1 MRKTFPV
8 IVSILALA
16 GPAHSAIV
24 FDYQTDPQASSSLY
38 EPQVTGASLISQTFT
53 GVSTQATGSNYVN
66 SFLSPNVNVGNGN
79 TWSVSLSFTVTETVT
94 VDSIALTL
102 FTFNGSNA
110 VQQNK
115 RSGAYTF
122 ELKADDGEVLA
133 SCSNSSLTYLGTGDG
148 ADAVTGTQ
156 QASVETLG
164 QKRGS
169 SGVYEEGTLNQAV
182 TLSAGT
188 TYTLELSLN
197 GGTVTQGYFVGL
209 GAIELNTIP
218 EPATASLSI
227 LGMAALMMR
236 RRRR

>member
-1 MRKTFPV
+1 MKKTFSV

-16 GPAHSAIV
+16 GSAHAAIV
-24 FDYQTDPQASSSLY
+24 FDYQAD
-38 EPQVTGASLISQTFT
+38 PQVTADFYQPEVTGAFLTGQTFT
-53 GVSTQATGSNYVN
+53 GVLNQKTGSNYVD

-79 TWSVSLSFTVTETVT
+79 TWSVSLSFTVTEAVT
-94 VDSIALTL
+94 VDSIVLNL
-102 FTFNGSNA
+102 FTFSGANA
-110 VQQNK
+110 VQNSN
-115 RSGAYTF
+115 RRGAYTF
-122 ELKADDGEVLA
+122 NLKLDGDVLA
-133 SCSNSSLTYLGTGDG
+133 SCSNSSLTYLGTGDASAG
-148 ADAVTGTQ
+148 SSQ

-164 QKRGS
+164 QREGS
-169 SGVYEEGTLNQAV
+169 SGIHEEGTLNQAV
-182 TLSAGT
+182 TLSAGN

-197 GGTVTQGYFVGL
+197 RGQETQGYFVGL